1 MKNIKNIHFS
11 LVFTVLSIILLLIK
25 GGILSGIT
33 ALFGLIY
40 TKKALKNN
48 QKLGTF
54 LGIVNLIIISY
65 YLFVLFIIGYV
76 MTSR

>member
-33 ALFGLIY
+33 ALIGLIY